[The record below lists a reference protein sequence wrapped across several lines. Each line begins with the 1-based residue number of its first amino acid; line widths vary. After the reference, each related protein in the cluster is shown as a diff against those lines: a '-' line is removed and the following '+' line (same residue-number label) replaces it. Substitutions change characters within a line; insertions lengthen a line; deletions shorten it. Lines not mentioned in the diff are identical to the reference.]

1 MASLRDLVRTIP
13 DYPKKGIMFRD
24 ITTLLRDPA
33 GFRKAVDEL
42 VQPFAGSGINKVAG
56 IEARGF
62 ILGGAVA
69 HQLSVG
75 FVPIRKRGKLPWQTF
90 SVEYE
95 LEYGKDQIEI
105 HIDGLVKGD
114 RVLIVDDLLA
124 TGGTAAAAIRLARE
138 AGGDLVGASFVIELP
153 DLGGRKRLEEM
164 GVAVRALME
173 FEGD

>member
-105 HIDGLVKGD
+105 HIDGLARGD

-153 DLGGRKRLEEM
+153 DLGGRKRLEQI

>member
-1 MASLRDLVRTIP
+1 MSSLRDLVRTIP

-24 ITTLLRDPA
+24 ITTLLRDPT

-42 VQPFAGSGINKVAG
+42 VQPFAGVGVNKVAG

-105 HIDGLVKGD
+105 HVDGVVRGD

-124 TGGTAAAAIRLARE
+124 TGGTAAAAIRLVRE
-138 AGGDLVGASFVIELP
+138 AGGEVVGASFVIELP
-153 DLGGRKRLEEM
+153 DLGGRKRLEQL
-164 GVAVRALME
+164 GVPVRALME

>member
-1 MASLRDLVRTIP
+1 MAGLRDLVRTIP

-33 GFRKAVDEL
+33 GFRKAVDDL
-42 VQPFAGSGINKVAG
+42 VQPYAGKGVNKVAG

-95 LEYGKDQIEI
+95 LEYGKDQIEV
-105 HIDGLVKGD
+105 HIDGMARAD

-124 TGGTAAAAIRLARE
+124 TGGTAGAAIQLVRE
-138 AGGDLVGASFVIELP
+138 AGGDVVGTSFVIELP
-153 DLGGRKRLEEM
+153 ELGGRKRLERM
-164 GVAVRALME
+164 GVPVRALME